1 MDKKFFSLFYLP
13 EKSDFLLCD
22 RPSASYLFYKDFKLN
37 LITAERTDSSLEEL
51 KMFLEQYKVGDNLDN
66 PVVWHLYYDLG
77 AAFVDLEELV
87 PNHKPVALFI
97 KYEHSKILKSIDELV
112 GKNTTNLKLKIL
124 EYPRFKKYKER
135 FEKIYNHLI
144 AGDCYQAN
152 LTDGFY
158 FKINDDLNAFDF
170 IATAFGQSEGRGAY
184 SHATY
189 VECLGKLFLS
199 NSPECLFEIKK
210 IKDQFNIVSMPIKGT
225 IKVSNNSERLRAWDM
240 LSNSKKDQGELF
252 MITDLIRNDLSKVEF
267 KRATVRNKKL
277 PLHVPGL
284 VHQFSIVNS
293 EISPET
299 TLLKI
304 VKALFPGGSITGAP
318 KKRVIKI
325 LSDVE
330 NYNRGF
336 YCGSTIIMH
345 KQLKAASIN
354 IRSAVV
360 DFSSKELFYGAGG
373 GITLLSKD
381 REEFDESY
389 SKMESFLQ
397 FLKVKNI
404 NKS

>member
-13 EKSDFLLCD
+13 ENSEFLLCD
-22 RPSASYLFYKDFKLN
+22 KPVTSYLFYKDFKLN
-37 LITAERTDSSLEEL
+37 LITAERTDSSIEEL
-51 KMFLEQYKVGDNLDN
+51 NMFLDQYKVGDSIEQ

-77 AAFVDLEELV
+77 AAYVDLEKLV
-87 PNHKPVALFI
+87 PTHKPIALFI
-97 KYEHSKILKSIDELV
+97 KYEESKILKDINELV
-112 GKNTTNLKLKIL
+112 GKTKTSLNLKAI
-124 EYPRFKKYKER
+124 EYPRFKNYKER
-135 FEKIYNHLI
+135 FEKIYNHLL

-158 FKINDDLNAFDF
+158 FKIADELNAFDF
-170 IATAFGQSEGRGAY
+170 ISTAFDQAFGRGAY

-189 VECLGKLFLS
+189 IEPLGKLFLS
-199 NSPECLFEIKK
+199 NSPECLFEVKK
-210 IKDQFNIVSMPIKGT
+210 IKDKFNIVSMPIKGT
-225 IKVSNNSERLRAWDM
+225 IKVNKNSERADAWNK
-240 LSNSKKDQGELF
+240 LSKSKKDQGELF

-267 KRATVRNKKL
+267 KKAVVRNKKL

-293 EISPET
+293 EINEET

-325 LSDVE
+325 LSEVE
-330 NYNRGF
+330 TYNRGF

-354 IRSAVV
+354 IRSAVI
-360 DFSSKELFYGAGG
+360 DFTQKELFYGAGG
-373 GITLLSKD
+373 AITLLSND

-389 SKMESFLQ
+389 SKMESFLH
-397 FLKVKNI
+397 FLKVDNL
-404 NKS
+404 NKG

>member
-13 EKSDFLLCD
+13 EKSEFLLCD
-22 RPSASYLFYKDFKLN
+22 KPSASYLFYKDFKLN

-51 KMFLEQYKVGDNLDN
+51 NMFLDQYKVSDNLEK

-77 AAFVDLEELV
+77 PAFVDLEDLV
-87 PNHKPVALFI
+87 PTHKPIALFI
-97 KYEHSKILKSIDELV
+97 KYEQSKILKNIDELV
-112 GKNTTNLKLKIL
+112 GKNLARLKLKAL

-135 FEKIYNHLI
+135 FEKVYNHLL

-158 FKINDDLNAFDF
+158 FKINNDLNAFDF
-170 IATAFGQSEGRGAY
+170 ISAAFGQNSGRGAY

-189 VECLGKLFLS
+189 VESLGKLFLS

-210 IKDQFNIVSMPIKGT
+210 IEDQFNIVSMPIKGT
-225 IKVSNNSERLRAWDM
+225 IKVNNNSERLKAWNT
-240 LSNSKKDQGELF
+240 LSKSKKDQGELF

-267 KRATVRNKKL
+267 KRAIVRNKKL

-325 LSDVE
+325 LSE
-330 NYNRGF
+330 IETYNRGF

-345 KQLKAASIN
+345 KELKAASIN
-354 IRSAVV
+354 IRSAVI
-360 DFSSKELFYGAGG
+360 DFSQKELFYGAGG
-373 GITLLSKD
+373 GITLLSND

-397 FLKVKNI
+397 FLKVNNI
-404 NKS
+404 NKG

>member
-13 EKSDFLLCD
+13 ENREFLLCD
-22 RPSASYLFYKDFKLN
+22 KPSASYLFYKDFKLN

-51 KMFLEQYKVGDNLDN
+51 NMFLDQYKVSDNLDK

-77 AAFVDLEELV
+77 PAFVDLEDLV
-87 PNHKPVALFI
+87 PTHKPIALFI
-97 KYEHSKILKSIDELV
+97 KYEQSKILKNIDELV
-112 GKNTTNLKLKIL
+112 GKNLTNLKLKAL

-135 FEKIYNHLI
+135 FEKIYNHLL

-170 IATAFGQSEGRGAY
+170 ISAAFGQSRGRGAY

-189 VECLGKLFLS
+189 VESLGKLFLS

-210 IKDQFNIVSMPIKGT
+210 IEDQFNIVSMPIKGT
-225 IKVSNNSERLRAWDM
+225 IKVNNNSERLKAWNT
-240 LSNSKKDQGELF
+240 LSQSKKDQGELF

-267 KRATVRNKKL
+267 KRAIVRNKKL

-299 TLLKI
+299 TLFKI

-325 LSDVE
+325 LSE
-330 NYNRGF
+330 IETYNRGF

-345 KQLKAASIN
+345 KELKAASIN
-354 IRSAVV
+354 IRSAVI
-360 DFSSKELFYGAGG
+360 DFSQKELFYGAGG
-373 GITLLSKD
+373 GITLLSND

-397 FLKVKNI
+397 FLKVNNI
-404 NKS
+404 NKG

>member
-13 EKSDFLLCD
+13 ENSEFLLCD
-22 RPSASYLFYKDFKLN
+22 EPSASYLFYKDFKLN

-51 KMFLEQYKVGDNLDN
+51 NMFLDQYKVSDNLEK

-77 AAFVDLEELV
+77 PAFVDLEDLV
-87 PNHKPVALFI
+87 PTHKPIALFI
-97 KYEHSKILKSIDELV
+97 KYEQSKILKNIDELV
-112 GKNTTNLKLKIL
+112 GKNLARLKLKAL

-135 FEKIYNHLI
+135 FEKVYNHLL

-158 FKINDDLNAFDF
+158 FKINNDLNAFDF
-170 IATAFGQSEGRGAY
+170 ISAAFGQNSGRGAY

-189 VECLGKLFLS
+189 VESLGKLFLS

-210 IKDQFNIVSMPIKGT
+210 IEDQFNIVSMPIKGT
-225 IKVSNNSERLRAWDM
+225 IKVNNNSERLKAWNT
-240 LSNSKKDQGELF
+240 LSKSKKDQGELF

-267 KRATVRNKKL
+267 KRAIVRNKKL

-325 LSDVE
+325 LSE
-330 NYNRGF
+330 IETYNRGF

-345 KQLKAASIN
+345 KELKAASIN
-354 IRSAVV
+354 IRSAVI
-360 DFSSKELFYGAGG
+360 DFSQKELFYGAGG
-373 GITLLSKD
+373 GITLLSND

-397 FLKVKNI
+397 FLKVNNI
-404 NKS
+404 NKG